1 MYLRE
6 MAAVFH
12 QMIEKHLTTTVKDC
26 FGLLYTVSARQIWF
40 LLQSVL
46 QTGLRDGKLH
56 CAHYFLHLYLICK
69 TILSAS
75 TVIVQ

>member
-12 QMIEKHLTTTVKDC
+12 QMIEKHLTTNSLKMFWIVYSLSPSDM
-26 FGLLYTVSARQIWF
+26 VSSK
-40 LLQSVL
+40 SVL

-56 CAHYFLHLYLICK
+56 CAHCFLHLYLICK
-69 TILSAS
+69 QYCQQ
-75 TVIVQ
+75 VQFIVQ